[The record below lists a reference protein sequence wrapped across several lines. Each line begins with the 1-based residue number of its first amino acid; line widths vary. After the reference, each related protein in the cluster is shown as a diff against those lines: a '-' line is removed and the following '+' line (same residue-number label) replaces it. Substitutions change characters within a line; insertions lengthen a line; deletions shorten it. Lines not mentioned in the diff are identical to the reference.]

1 MSRSSS
7 LPTWTT
13 PLLLVAYATDLFA
26 ERPPYDVF
34 PPADPPYYRVRY
46 EAGAR
51 PGELVYPVNYTIW
64 IPKGVKT
71 LRGVIVHQHGCGE
84 GSCKSGLTGA
94 YDLHWQALAR
104 KHDCALL
111 APSYE
116 QPDKADCQMWCDPRN
131 GSAATFQQCLA
142 DLGAKSGHPEL
153 PKIPWALWGHSGGGQ
168 WAGGMVL
175 LKPER
180 VAAAWLRSGVP
191 VLQAKP
197 EHPTIK
203 AYTLPDAA
211 LTVPL
216 MCNLGTKE
224 GVTVKDGRFAG
235 VWPANEAFFKAVR
248 AKGGLIGV
256 AIDPLSSHECGNQR
270 YLAIPWLDACLSARL
285 PKVSGA
291 ALRAVP
297 ADQAWLAPITGALA
311 VPAAKFAGDPLTAA
325 WLPSAPIAKAW
336 MQYVKDTAVTDDTPP
351 PAPLNLRVKG
361 NELTWEA
368 EADLESGLAS
378 IIIER
383 DGQFLAQVPEHG
395 KNPFG
400 RPLFQNLQYSD
411 TPTQPLVRMR
421 YTDTKAAAG
430 KTHSYRVI
438 AVNTVGAKS
447 TPSTAAVTGSAPTEP
462 KVYRGLAYSE
472 PKNKFQ
478 MLDIFAPTEGKNH
491 PVVIYVHGG
500 GWHSG
505 DKAEVHNKPQ
515 ALTDRG
521 FVLAS
526 INYRLWTPPWSKSF
540 PGTVTLKH
548 EAQDVAKAIR
558 WLHDHAGDYGGDPA
572 AMVVMGH
579 SAGAHLSALVCTDER
594 YLKAEGLSL
603 ADIKGC
609 VPIDGDSH
617 DLPMH
622 MKANAGKKVA
632 ATDRE
637 RFGAE
642 ELQKELSPVMHV
654 AKGKKIPPFLILHI
668 VDPDHPETQAQAERF
683 AQVLRAA
690 GVPAKTHG
698 AAGKDHS
705 TLNNDLGL
713 ADDKPTQEMFEFLSQ
728 LSRRH

>member
-1 MSRSSS
+1 
-7 LPTWTT
+7 
-13 PLLLVAYATDLFA
+13 
-26 ERPPYDVF
+26 
-34 PPADPPYYRVRY
+34 
-46 EAGAR
+46 
-51 PGELVYPVNYTIW
+51 
-64 IPKGVKT
+64 
-71 LRGVIVHQHGCGE
+71 
-84 GSCKSGLTGA
+84 
-94 YDLHWQALAR
+94 
-104 KHDCALL
+104 
-111 APSYE
+111 
-116 QPDKADCQMWCDPRN
+116 
-131 GSAATFQQCLA
+131 
-142 DLGAKSGHPEL
+142 
-153 PKIPWALWGHSGGGQ
+153 
-168 WAGGMVL
+168 MVL
-175 LKPER
+175 LHPDR

-191 VLQAKP
+191 LFQGIP
-197 EHPTIK
+197 ERPTIK
-203 AYTLPDAA
+203 TYTLPDAA
-211 LTVPL
+211 LQVPVL
-216 MCNLGTKE
+216 CNLGTKE
-224 GVTVKDGRFAG
+224 GVTVKDDRFAG
-235 VWPANEAFFKAVR
+235 VWPATQAFFHAVR
-248 AKGGLIGV
+248 GKGGLIGV

-291 ALRAVP
+291 ALQAMP
-297 ADQAWLAPITGALA
+297 ADPAWLAPITSALA
-311 VPAAKFAGDPLTAA
+311 VPAAKFVGDPLTAA
-325 WLPSAPIAKAW
+325 WLPNAAIARAW

-351 PAPLNLRVKG
+351 PAPFNLRLRG

-378 IIIER
+378 FLIER
-383 DGQFLAQVPEHG
+383 DGQVLARVPEQG

-421 YTDTKAAAG
+421 YTDKMAADG
-430 KTHSYRVI
+430 KTHAYRVI

-462 KVYRGLAYSE
+462 KVYRGLAYGE
-472 PKNKFQ
+472 PKNPFQ
-478 MLDIFAPTEGKNH
+478 MLDIFAPAEGKNH
-491 PVVIYVHGG
+491 PVVIYIHGG

-515 ALTDRG
+515 ALTERG
-521 FVLAS
+521 YVLAS

-558 WLHDHAGDYGGDPA
+558 WVHDHARDYGGDPA
-572 AMVVMGH
+572 ALIVMGH

-622 MKANAGKKVA
+622 MKANAGKKVE

-642 ELQKELSPVMHV
+642 NLQKELSPVLHV
-654 AKGKKIPPFLILHI
+654 ARGKHIPPFLILHI
-668 VDPDHPETQAQAERF
+668 VDPDHPETQAQAERL
-683 AQVLRAA
+683 AEVLRAA
-690 GVPAKTHG
+690 SVPVKTHG

-713 ADDKPTQEMFEFLSQ
+713 PDDKPTQEVFAFLSQ
-728 LSRRH
+728 VSRRQ